1 MSKAE
6 KLIMLMVIWVLA
18 IFISSIGMG
27 TTYTAL
33 HSKGL
38 EAMLFMTIPLTV
50 LPIVVGVVLMYVI
63 SFHVETKIKLVKKD
77 VR

>member
-18 IFISSIGMG
+18 IFLSCVGMG

-33 HSKGL
+33 HAPDLK
-38 EAMLFMTIPLTV
+38 AMLFMTIPLIILPLIVSIV
-50 LPIVVGVVLMYVI
+50 LTYVVT
-63 SFHVETKIKLVKKD
+63 FHIETKIKLVKKD
-77 VR
+77 V